1 MTRKMSPRT
10 DATVMTEIE
19 SGLLSKNDFGCVVD
33 KSELPVCDAPGAKAV
48 EMTVD
53 GPALTGKL
61 GFVDPLSGV

>member
-1 MTRKMSPRT
+1 
-10 DATVMTEIE
+10 MTEIE
-19 SGLLSKNDFGCVVD
+19 SGLLSKKDFGCVVD